1 MEKRKE
7 NIEICGNF
15 INSACGI
22 FPFFEVYLRHI
33 CFIFLIF
40 ELLCA
45 ELLVTSVHVRLI
57 RF

>member
-1 MEKRKE
+1 MEKCKE
-7 NIEICGNF
+7 NFGICGNF
-15 INSACGI
+15 IKSVFVI

-33 CFIFLIF
+33 CFIYLII

-45 ELLVTSVHVRLI
+45 ELLVTSALVRLI